1 MNELY
6 IPIIIFTIIIL
17 GYMTY
22 QDFKYR
28 EINIISLI
36 ALALFSV
43 LYLWLF
49 IFKSDVVLWNR
60 YLLQLVISFVFI
72 LIFFILGK
80 FSKFVYIGEGD
91 LYTILAI
98 SFTNIFSVLFIMF
111 LFLLSL
117 LVTLLIPLS
126 IFVYNLSMR
135 HKPNYG
141 FFNSLFLMFLGY
153 PLKLKSITNFY
164 TPLERF
170 EESRNNKYLKVINF
184 RPNTD
189 PAKELSKIKRIANL
203 EKVEKLWVSPLIP
216 FVISILI
223 SYIILII
230 ILINDGLLV
239 VSNFLINIL

>member
-1 MNELY
+1 
-6 IPIIIFTIIIL
+6 
-17 GYMTY
+17 
-22 QDFKYR
+22 
-28 EINIISLI
+28 
-36 ALALFSV
+36 
-43 LYLWLF
+43 
-49 IFKSDVVLWNR
+49 
-60 YLLQLVISFVFI
+60 
-72 LIFFILGK
+72 
-80 FSKFVYIGEGD
+80 VYIGEGD

-216 FVISILI
+216 FVISIHI